1 MNDTREQ
8 RKYEFTI
15 GVAWVWLNPDH
26 VTYRLIE
33 SLSDTSF
40 TPYSPFYTLD
50 LFINGRSQPMTIKF
64 ACPQC
69 GNRFAL
75 EDRFSGK
82 IGRCNKC
89 NRRFKIPARKAK
101 AAAVAASGMYRLPNI
116 SSKQASR
123 KRQKAG
129 LDVPSNVGL
138 APVSHRSLERVAK
151 IDREFLQEDKPGPYK
166 VSNEE
171 TPWERRKRR
180 KRKSS
185 KPPSALKEFYWARM
199 HGLLKFLKG
208 LSDFGY
214 LLSIPFI
221 TMILIAVILGSREW
235 AVTGATGVVL
245 INVVRFYLNLFNLA
259 VLPFRESLSQG
270 IMFLIPPLTLIYLF
284 KRWKKM
290 KRGAKRL
297 VGPTIQIAGVFLAFI
312 FIPVL
317 SSGSLGEGASIRERI
332 NAESESLKKDISS
345 EAKKAGD
352 ETVKGARRLG
362 NEVGKELEKSGV
374 TVENITESVREGAEA
389 VKKVAK
395 EKLGSEKADEVESTT
410 DQPDKQDLP

>member
-1 MNDTREQ
+1 
-8 RKYEFTI
+8 
-15 GVAWVWLNPDH
+15 
-26 VTYRLIE
+26 
-33 SLSDTSF
+33 
-40 TPYSPFYTLD
+40 
-50 LFINGRSQPMTIKF
+50 MTIKF

-75 EDRFSGK
+75 NDKFAGRT
-82 IGRCNKC
+82 GRCNKC
-89 NRRFKIPARKAK
+89 QRRFKIPARKAK
-101 AAAVAASGMYRLPNI
+101 AAVVAASGMYRMPNKVGKPAA
-116 SSKQASR
+116 SKENKQ
-123 KRQKAG
+123 G
-129 LDVPSNVGL
+129 LDVPSNVGF

-151 IDREFLQEDKPGPYK
+151 VDREFLQEDAPGPYK
-166 VSNEE
+166 VSNDE
-171 TPWERRKRR
+171 PPLRRRNRRK
-180 KRKSS
+180 SA

-284 KRWKKM
+284 KHWKRM

-297 VGPTIQIAGVFLAFI
+297 IGPTIQIVGVFLAFI

-317 SSGSLGEGASIRERI
+317 SSGSVGEGATIRERI
-332 NAESESLKKDISS
+332 NAESESLKKDMST
-345 EAKKAGD
+345 EAQKVGD
-352 ETVKGARRLG
+352 EAAKGARRLG
-362 NEVGKELEKSGV
+362 SEVSKELEKSGV
-374 TVENITESVREGAEA
+374 TVENITETVREGADT

-395 EKLGSEKADEVESTT
+395 EKLGTEKSDEVKSTT
-410 DQPDKQDLP
+410 NQPDDQEQPQSENSQQPE